1 MHKLKF
7 IVTFTY
13 LLVFAF
19 MVKGQTDSVL
29 TNKIEPNL
37 VIGIGNEALPAFFNP
52 IPSGDEN
59 AIYSVGVSDPYA
71 NDSVALMQAK
81 ARAILLASVF
91 NGCRLSGVF
100 DNYDNSG
107 NTGKL
112 QELYRMKSIAP
123 LIGSFTIVDSLQTRF
138 NEKILLVKIDKTGKD
153 TLTKNILIELF
164 KTQRKLDYG
173 TQIDYN
179 IKVEERYDNVDFS
192 YIYTNVDGSFEIISK
207 LDKNRSK
214 VPPGI
219 YQYEQNS
226 SDSTKNVV
234 YLQHKGLWCGILQAF
249 TNELALQASTSKS
262 VNRQV
267 EQNSGNNQLGYLSR
281 EILKN
286 TFTCRIVKIFI
297 DLDQL
302 QISLTKIQKL

>member
-1 MHKLKF
+1 MYKLKF
-7 IVTFTY
+7 IVALAELFV
-13 LLVFAF
+13 LAF
-19 MVKGQTDSVL
+19 IAKSQTNPEL
-29 TNKIEPNL
+29 ANKIRANV
-37 VIGIGNEALPAFFNP
+37 VIGIGNEALPSFFDP

-59 AIYSVGVSDPYA
+59 IIYTVGVSDPYA

-81 ARAILLASVF
+81 ARAVLLASVL
-91 NGCRLSGVF
+91 NGCRFSGVF
-100 DNYDNSG
+100 DNYNNSG
-107 NTGKL
+107 NTSKL
-112 QELYRMKSIAP
+112 QELYRIKSAVP
-123 LIGSFTIVDSLQTRF
+123 LIGSLTIVDSLQTRF
-138 NEKILLVKIDKTGKD
+138 NEKILLIKFDKTGKD
-153 TLTKNILIELF
+153 TLTKEVLIELF

-179 IKVEERYDNVDFS
+179 IKVEERYNSVDFP
-192 YIYTNVDGSFEIISK
+192 YIYTNVDGSFEILSK
-207 LDKNRSK
+207 LDNNKSK

-267 EQNSGNNQLGYLSR
+267 GQNSGDSYMGYLSR
-281 EILKN
+281 EILN
-286 TFTCRIVKIFI
+286 NAFTSRIIKIFI
-297 DLDQL
+297 NLDQL

>member
-7 IVTFTY
+7 IVTFVC
-13 LLVFAF
+13 LLIFAF

-29 TNKIEPNL
+29 ANKLNPNL

-52 IPSGDEN
+52 IPTSNEDV
-59 AIYSVGVSDPYA
+59 IYSVGVSDPYA

-81 ARAILLASVF
+81 ARALLLASIF

-112 QELYRMKSIAP
+112 QELYRMKSVAP
-123 LIGSFTIVDSLQTRF
+123 LIGSLTIIDSLQTRF

-153 TLTKNILIELF
+153 TLIKDVLIELF

-179 IKVEERYDNVDFS
+179 IKVEERYNNVDFS

-226 SDSTKNVV
+226 SDSVKNVV

-267 EQNSGNNQLGYLSR
+267 DQNSGNNQLGYLSR

-286 TFTCRIVKIFI
+286 TFTCRMVKIFI

>member
-7 IVTFTY
+7 IVTISS
-13 LLVFAF
+13 LLVLAF
-19 MVKGQTDSVL
+19 VVKGQTDAVL
-29 TNKIEPNL
+29 DNKMQPNL
-37 VIGIGNEALPAFFNP
+37 VIGIGNEALPTFFNP
-52 IPSGDEN
+52 IPSGDEDV
-59 AIYSVGVSDPYA
+59 IYSVGVSDPYA
-71 NDSVALMQAK
+71 NDSVALLQAK
-81 ARAILLASVF
+81 ARAVLLASIF

-112 QELYRMKSIAP
+112 QELYRMKTVAP
-123 LIGSFTIVDSLQTRF
+123 LIGTFTIVDSLQTRF
-138 NEKILLVKIDKTGKD
+138 NERILLVKIDKTGKD
-153 TLTKNILIELF
+153 TLTRESLIELF

-179 IKVEERYDNVDFS
+179 IKVEESFNNIVFNYT
-192 YIYTNVDGSFEIISK
+192 YTNADGSFEIISK
-207 LDKNRSK
+207 LDNNLSM

-234 YLQHKGLWCGILQAF
+234 YLQHKGLWCGILQTF

-267 EQNSGNNQLGYLSR
+267 DQNSGNNQLGYLSR

-286 TFTCRIVKIFI
+286 TFTCRMVKIFI